1 MKNLFNNQ
9 LKYLSFN
16 KYTVRS
22 YSSLSSSS
30 RANQII
36 SWSSLVTNKNIL
48 SVTKEKHV
56 LTNLYAQNQLLLR
69 RSPSPFFMF
78 TRLFSQGKFIS
89 KDLTPADISYS
100 RKSTEENNKK
110 NKDNLL
116 SSAHSFLLNKLA
128 NSEGAEIRPELD
140 PRNRLKGLSKST
152 LDLNKSRSVTMERGK
167 KRPSMS
173 LPFPLKKSLSYPKSL
188 DFKTS
193 SPTFS
198 SDLNLKNIQ
207 ARSNRNNQASL
218 LLSKNTPQ
226 ILNRR
231 PIKLTEKDWKEMWS
245 RKFTKF
251 NRLGLY
257 APNFSDKLLFA
268 HLNERNQNIKS
279 KYTFNNLLSGSQLIT
294 YNFNKNI
301 KKIDLNSLYKYL
313 KSFFRNLSSLIS
325 FPTLENYPDKLR
337 IRLFFYVIP
346 STTKKN
352 LHKSLHRYIR
362 SDEKLYKEMIL
373 KRKFK
378 NVMEHFKMKLF
389 IAKWKEDN
397 YLIRIPNPISF
408 FKELSV
414 EYLTLPVKNETSK
427 EKPLNNFEQLNENLN
442 MSNDEFNRSN
452 ETTLD
457 LLKLDLSKLS
467 QQHDQLKSLFGFT
480 LTDKTPES
488 FSLQSDHEVHHLD
501 PETDNNIPE
510 SLKSLTDRKVSTI
523 VSLNKEKFKYLIFT
537 LEKLFKK
544 TIILDL
550 VRLKYPYHESN
561 ILAQVLG
568 LSSKTKNF
576 RDIMKKLLYTATITN
591 PTKMVRKQNFTIIP
605 SYLSGLKVRLGGR
618 LITQRVVPRFT
629 VQSFQIGS
637 LARGKINFTD
647 SSRITLKN
655 KRGAF
660 SFTVTTSH
668 IFDK

>member
-9 LKYLSFN
+9 LKYLSFHQN
-16 KYTVRS
+16 TVRS

-30 RANQII
+30 RANQRII
-36 SWSSLVTNKNIL
+36 RSSLSLVINKDIL
-48 SVTKEKHV
+48 NLTKERHF
-56 LTNLYAQNQLLLR
+56 LINLHAQTQTLQPHLF
-69 RSPSPFFMF
+69 SMF
-78 TRLFSQGKFIS
+78 TRLFSQGKFIN
-89 KDLTPADISYS
+89 KEINHDDKSYS
-100 RKSTEENNKK
+100 RKSTEEETKK
-110 NKDNLL
+110 IKDTLL
-116 SSAHSFLLNKLA
+116 SSAHSFLLNSLA
-128 NSEGAEIRPELD
+128 NSEGDEIRPELD

-152 LDLNKSRSVTMERGK
+152 LDFNNSRPVIMERGK
-167 KRPSMS
+167 KRP
-173 LPFPLKKSLSYPKSL
+173 
-188 DFKTS
+188 
-193 SPTFS
+193 
-198 SDLNLKNIQ
+198 N
-207 ARSNRNNQASL
+207 RNRNNKASL
-218 LLSKNTPQ
+218 LNSKNSQ
-226 ILNRR
+226 KIFSRR
-231 PIKLTEKDWKEMWS
+231 SIKLTERDWKEMWS

-251 NRLGLY
+251 NRLGFY
-257 APNFSDKLLFA
+257 APNLSDKVFFA
-268 HLNERNQNIKS
+268 HLNERSQNIKS
-279 KYTFNNLLSGSQLIT
+279 KYTFNNLLSSSQLIT
-294 YNFNKNI
+294 YKFNKNI

-325 FPTLENYPDKLR
+325 FPTLENYPDKIR
-337 IRLFFYVIP
+337 IRLFYYVIP

-352 LHKSLHRYIR
+352 LHKSLHSYIR

-378 NVMEHFKMKLF
+378 NVMENFKIKLF
-389 IAKWKEDN
+389 IAKWKEEN
-397 YLIRIPNPISF
+397 SLIRKPNPISF
-408 FKELSV
+408 FKELSL
-414 EYLTLPVKNETSK
+414 EFLNNPFNDRTSK
-427 EKPLNNFEQLNENLN
+427 EIPLNNFEKLNENLN
-442 MSNDEFNRSN
+442 TPNDEFNKSN
-452 ETTLD
+452 KTTLD
-457 LLKLDLSKLS
+457 LFKLDLSKLS
-467 QQHDQLKSLFGFT
+467 QQHDQLKYLFGFT
-480 LTDKTPES
+480 LTEKTPENLPFQS
-488 FSLQSDHEVHHLD
+488 FHDTFSLNPEEVVDTEKNKNL
-501 PETDNNIPE
+501 PE
-510 SLKSLTDRKVSTI
+510 SLKSLRDRKVSTI
-523 VSLNKEKFKYLIFT
+523 VSLNKEKFKYLLFT

-591 PTKMVRKQNFTIIP
+591 PTKMVRKKNFSIIP

-618 LITQRVVPRFT
+618 LLSQRVVPRFT

>member
-1 MKNLFNNQ
+1 
-9 LKYLSFN
+9 
-16 KYTVRS
+16 
-22 YSSLSSSS
+22 
-30 RANQII
+30 
-36 SWSSLVTNKNIL
+36 
-48 SVTKEKHV
+48 
-56 LTNLYAQNQLLLR
+56 
-69 RSPSPFFMF
+69 MF
-78 TRLFSQGKFIS
+78 TRLFSQGKFIN
-89 KDLTPADISYS
+89 KELHHDDNSYS
-100 RKSTEENNKK
+100 RKSKEEDNKK
-110 NKDNLL
+110 IKDTFL
-116 SSAHSFLLNKLA
+116 SSAHSFLLNSLA
-128 NSEGAEIRPELD
+128 NSEGDEIRPELD

-152 LDLNKSRSVTMERGK
+152 LDFNNSRPVIMERGEK
-167 KRPSMS
+167 IP
-173 LPFPLKKSLSYPKSL
+173 
-188 DFKTS
+188 
-193 SPTFS
+193 
-198 SDLNLKNIQ
+198 
-207 ARSNRNNQASL
+207 NRNRKNKASL
-218 LLSKNTPQ
+218 LNSKNTQ
-226 ILNRR
+226 KIFSRR
-231 PIKLTEKDWKEMWS
+231 SIKLTERDWKEMWS

-251 NRLGLY
+251 NRLGFY
-257 APNFSDKLLFA
+257 APNLSDKLLFA
-268 HLNERNQNIKS
+268 HLNERSQNIKS

-294 YNFNKNI
+294 YKFNKNI

-325 FPTLENYPDKLR
+325 FPTLVNYPDKIR
-337 IRLFFYVIP
+337 IRLFYYVIP

-352 LHKSLHRYIR
+352 LHKSLHSYIR

-378 NVMEHFKMKLF
+378 NVMENFKIKLF
-389 IAKWKEDN
+389 IAKWKEEN
-397 YLIRIPNPISF
+397 SLIRTPNPISF
-408 FKELSV
+408 FKELSL
-414 EYLTLPVKNETSK
+414 EILNNPLNDRTSK
-427 EKPLNNFEQLNENLN
+427 EIPLNNFEQLNENLN
-442 MSNDEFNRSN
+442 TPNDEFNKSN
-452 ETTLD
+452 KTTLD
-457 LLKLDLSKLS
+457 LFKLDLSKLS
-467 QQHDQLKSLFGFT
+467 QQHDQLKYLFGFT
-480 LTDKTPES
+480 LTDKTPVNFPFQS
-488 FSLQSDHEVHHLD
+488 FHDTVSLNPEEVVVVDTEQNKNL
-501 PETDNNIPE
+501 PE
-510 SLKSLTDRKVSTI
+510 SLKSLRDRKVSTI
-523 VSLNKEKFKYLIFT
+523 VSLNKEKFKYLLFT

-591 PTKMVRKQNFTIIP
+591 PTKMVRKKNFSIIP

-618 LITQRVVPRFT
+618 LLSQRVVPRFT